1 MRVLALSKSPE
12 GCCPREMTSPI
23 WVITSL
29 GTACVGGVG
38 GGVVCV
44 CVCGGVVWTATCS
57 CYHKC
62 MSAL

>member
-29 GTACVGGVG
+29 GTACVCG
-38 GGVVCV
+38 V
-44 CVCGGVVWTATCS
+44 CVCGVCGGGGGMDS
-57 CYHKC
+57 D
-62 MSAL
+62 MFMLS